1 MRVSKDRHPF
11 AWSIKESAGN
21 VVEIDYAGYMA
32 DEDAHVKK
40 LSDILGTSGEPL
52 GLCYT
57 VDRFDG
63 FERAQVS
70 AHASLFVKHRHKIRA
85 IAVVGARPAVHFAA
99 ISVGLMS
106 KTPLKSFPR
115 GPSEEPLTLIDHSPG
130 GA

>member
-1 MRVSKDRHPF
+1 VSKDRIPF
-11 AWSIKESAGN
+11 AWSIKESGGK

-32 DEDAHVKK
+32 SETAHIEK
-40 LSDILGTSGEPL
+40 LMDILDTSGEPV

-70 AHASLFVKHRHKIRA
+70 AHASLFMKHRDKIRA

-106 KTPLKSFPR
+106 KTPLKSFPDKSAAIAWLGTTR
-115 GPSEEPLTLIDHSPG
+115 AESRM
-130 GA
+130 A